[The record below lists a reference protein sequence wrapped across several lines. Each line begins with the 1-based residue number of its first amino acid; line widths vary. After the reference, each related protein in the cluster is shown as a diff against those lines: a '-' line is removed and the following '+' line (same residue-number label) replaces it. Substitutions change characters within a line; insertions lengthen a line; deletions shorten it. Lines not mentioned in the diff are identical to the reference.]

1 MYVSLI
7 VLFAR
12 DSNVMNNRALLDQ
25 ALKIYGDREYYG
37 PEKARAL
44 HKKGKLL
51 DTLGKSDESNTYIL
65 KAQSLYRK
73 LEDKEDTHIAT
84 DADFDDLIVFWSK

>member
-1 MYVSLI
+1 MQY
-7 VLFAR
+7 R
-12 DSNVMNNRALLDQ
+12 TLLDQ

-51 DTLGKSDESNTYIL
+51 DIMGKGNESSTYIS

-73 LEDKEDTHIAT
+73 LKSKEDTHVAT
-84 DADFDDLIVFWSK
+84 DGDFDDLIVFWSK

>member
-1 MYVSLI
+1 MKY
-7 VLFAR
+7 R
-12 DSNVMNNRALLDQ
+12 TLLDQ

-51 DTLGKSDESNTYIL
+51 DIVGKNDEGNTYISN
-65 KAQSLYRK
+65 AQSLYRRLK
-73 LEDKEDTHIAT
+73 SKEDTHVAT